1 MKKRIFECVNFLG
14 IKYLGAVILFS
25 LVTVNPLNLNA
36 NNSDRDFWVNTAV
49 KIANPVLD
57 AMSQGKLQETMQVEL
72 SPTWDGRN
80 TKVTYMECFGRLMAG
95 IAPWLSLPDDD
106 TPEGQIRKQLRTKAL
121 AAYKNA
127 VDENNPDYL
136 LWRHEGQTLVDAAYI
151 AESFLRGY
159 DALWLPL
166 DSVTKARYIDE
177 FTRLRRVD
185 PPYTNWLL
193 FSSTIESFLKK
204 ANNSAD
210 NYRISSALRKV
221 EEWYVGDGFYSDGP
235 DFAFDYY
242 NSYVLHPMYV
252 ECLEVVTD
260 NGTKKLWNAPN
271 CNYQTAVKR
280 LQRYSSI
287 LERLISPEGTFPVYG
302 RSITY
307 RSGVLQPLAMTV
319 WKELLPEG
327 LEEGQVRGAM
337 TAVLKNFFE
346 HNENFNE
353 GGFLTIGFNGKQ
365 PDIADWYTNNG
376 SLYMASLALLPLGL
390 PADHSFWTSEEKP
403 WTSKKAW
410 QGEPFPKDHRSQ
422 Y

>member
-1 MKKRIFECVNFLG
+1 MKNSFIIFIVLLSWFGLK
-14 IKYLGAVILFS
+14 I
-25 LVTVNPLNLNA
+25 NA
-36 NNSDRDFWVNTAV
+36 ADNSDRDFWVETAV
-49 KIANPVLD
+49 KMASPVLD
-57 AMSQGKLQETMQVEL
+57 AMSKGELQKTMEVEF

-80 TKVTYMECFGRLMAG
+80 SKVTYMECFGRLMAG

-106 TPEGQIRKQLRTKAL
+106 TPEGKIRKDLKEKAL
-121 AAYKNA
+121 ASYKNA
-127 VDENNPDYL
+127 VDPESPDYL
-136 LWRHEGQTLVDAAYI
+136 LWRQEGQTLVDAAYI

-159 DALWLPL
+159 DSLWEPL
-166 DSVTKARYIDE
+166 DSITKARYIDE

-193 FSSTIESFLKK
+193 FSATVEAFLKK

-210 NYRISSALRKV
+210 DYRINSALRKV

-252 ECLEVVTD
+252 EALEVVTD
-260 NGTKKLWNAPN
+260 KGKKSIWNSPK

-280 LQRYSSI
+280 QQRYASI

-302 RSITY
+302 RSIPY
-307 RSGVLQPLAMTV
+307 RSGVLQPLALV
-319 WKELLPEG
+319 ALREELPEN
-327 LEEGQVRGAM
+327 LDEGQVRAAM
-337 TAVLKNFFE
+337 TAVLKNLFAD
-346 HNENFNE
+346 NRNFNK
-353 GGFLTIGFNGKQ
+353 GGYLTIGFNGSQ
-365 PDIADWYTNNG
+365 PDVADWYTNNG

-390 PADHSFWTSEEKP
+390 PADHTFWTSESKP

-410 QGEPFPKDHRSQ
+410 GGQPFPKDHRSE